1 MGHRR
6 VPAPPARMTG
16 WILSFVSAAAGV
28 SGVVVNVVSRA
39 VMTGKLLGLDRVL
52 QFLARSKWLINQ
64 KTEK

>member
-1 MGHRR
+1 
-6 VPAPPARMTG
+6 MTG

-28 SGVVVNVVSRA
+28 SGVVVSVVSRA
-39 VMTGKLLGLDRVL
+39 VMTGELLELDRVL